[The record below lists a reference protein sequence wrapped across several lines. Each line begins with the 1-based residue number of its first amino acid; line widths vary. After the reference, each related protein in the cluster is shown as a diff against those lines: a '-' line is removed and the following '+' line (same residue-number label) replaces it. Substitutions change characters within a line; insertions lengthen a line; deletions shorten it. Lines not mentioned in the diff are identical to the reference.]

1 MFGRVTDDLRGDI
14 FSLLSSEA
22 LAIAAH
28 EDSQGL
34 RRQGTA
40 NSWIVIEDTES
51 SRKEWPSSSH
61 NYHRPDH
68 SGDLGHVH
76 PIILLLHNGFL
87 GFTIVKLLP
96 FIPAL

>member
-1 MFGRVTDDLRGDI
+1 LASYTQPGTIHIFHSLEPIVKCIIFGRVTDDLRRDI
-14 FSLLSSEA
+14 FSLLASEA

-40 NSWIVIEDTES
+40 NSWIMIEICA
-51 SRKEWPSSSH
+51 
-61 NYHRPDH
+61 
-68 SGDLGHVH
+68 LFI
-76 PIILLLHNGFL
+76 PIILLLHNGFS